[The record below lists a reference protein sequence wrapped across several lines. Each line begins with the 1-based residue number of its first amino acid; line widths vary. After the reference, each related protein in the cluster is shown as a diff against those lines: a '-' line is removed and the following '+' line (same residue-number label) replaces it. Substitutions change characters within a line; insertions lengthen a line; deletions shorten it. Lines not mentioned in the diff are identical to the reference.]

1 MSIKCL
7 SLHLNYHKV
16 VESLAYVH
24 LYLSEEFLG
33 SNLIRWTLIAMNTM
47 QNMFWMLWMLTFNIQ
62 ITAINIFQGRR
73 EQVLYIY
80 S

>member
-33 SNLIRWTLIAMNTM
+33 SNLIR
-47 QNMFWMLWMLTFNIQ
+47 
-62 ITAINIFQGRR
+62 
-73 EQVLYIY
+73 
-80 S
+80 